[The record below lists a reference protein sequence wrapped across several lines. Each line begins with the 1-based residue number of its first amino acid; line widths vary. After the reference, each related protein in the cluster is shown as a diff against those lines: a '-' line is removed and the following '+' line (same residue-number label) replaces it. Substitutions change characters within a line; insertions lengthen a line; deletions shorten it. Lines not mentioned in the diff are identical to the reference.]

1 MLKKLNELISMIGK
15 RNSRAVAPPIVNPV
29 VAPPE
34 ALPLYPLEELKDDGN
49 NHESKQPKSEQ
60 NLSE

>member
-29 VAPPE
+29 VAPSN
-34 ALPLYPLEELKDDGN
+34 AIPLDPLEELKDDGN
-49 NHESKQPKSEQ
+49 NQE
-60 NLSE
+60 L